1 MNHRIAA
8 RQASILTI
16 VVGGYVAA
24 QVLADVSSLKIV
36 EVFGRAVDGGT
47 FIYPVTFTLRDLV
60 HKLAGKRVARTL
72 IIVAAAINLLMAG
85 LFWLVDA
92 LPAVADSGPTTDF
105 FGEVLGPVWRIV
117 IASIIAEVV
126 SELIDTEVYAAWVK
140 RFRGEQQWG
149 RVLVSN
155 AVALPIDSVLFA
167 LIAFAGLLPGSVI
180 TEIIVLNIVFKGLV
194 TLASVP
200 LIYAIRPDPIVDE
213 APLET
218 V

>member
-1 MNHRIAA
+1 VNSRIAT

-16 VVGGYVAA
+16 VAGGYVAA
-24 QVLADVSSLKIV
+24 QILADVSSLKLI

-47 FIYPVTFTLRDLV
+47 LIYPLTFTLRDLV

-72 IIVAAAINLLMAG
+72 IITAAAINLLMAG

-92 LPAVADSGPTTDF
+92 LPAVAGSGTTTDF
-105 FGEVLGPVWRIV
+105 FGDVLGPVWRIV

-126 SELIDTEVYAAWVK
+126 AELIDTEVYAAWVK
-140 RFRGEQQWG
+140 RFRGRRQWG
-149 RVLVSN
+149 RVLASN
-155 AVALPIDSVLFA
+155 GVALPIDSVLFA
-167 LIAFAGLLPGSVI
+167 MIAFAGVQPGSVI
-180 TEIIVLNIVFKGLV
+180 TEIIVLNIVFKGVV
-194 TLASVP
+194 TLASIP
-200 LIYAIRPDPIVDE
+200 LIYTIKPDPIVDE